1 MGTIV
6 TADVTATR
14 VGKFQMPNVEG
25 ELAERGAVKWQMIPG
40 KITIANGQFT
50 YATST
55 QIPLDNLFD
64 STKSSYLGLVAA
76 TCRTVF
82 AGNLA
87 GGATYNHNVVFD
99 WPNKKLK
106 VLALPLT
113 PAENEADDEVNDT
126 TVLGSGSSITVEFIV
141 MGQVA

>member
-40 KITIANGQFT
+40 KITISTNWT
-50 YATST
+50 YATAT

-87 GGATYNHNVVFD
+87 GGATYNHHVVFD

-106 VLALPLT
+106 VLALPAT

-126 TVLGSGSSITVEFIV
+126 TVLGATNPMTVEFIV

>member
-14 VGKFQMPNVEG
+14 VGKFQLPNVEG

-40 KITIANGQFT
+40 KITIASNWT

-64 STKSSYLGLVAA
+64 STKSSYLGLIPA
-76 TCRTVF
+76 TCRTMF

-87 GGATYNHNVVFD
+87 GGATFNNHVVFD

-113 PAENEADDEVNDT
+113 PAENEADDEVADT
-126 TVLGSGSSITVEFIV
+126 TVLGATTSMTVEFVV